1 MDDSLISLPH
11 SALLFAVGVI
21 SGYLNVLAGGGSALV
36 LPVLIFMGLDGALAN
51 GTNRIAIL
59 VQNISSATEFQRS
72 RGYPVKTVLVY
83 SLWTLPGAVAGAF
96 YATSVSDEL
105 FQTILGVVIIGVV
118 ITLLLPRGAILSG
131 AVREGLTRSPWIYP
145 ALLAIGF
152 YGGFVQVG
160 VGFLFMAALYH
171 LLRLDLV
178 NVNMYKVLIVL
189 VYTVPA
195 LLIFMWSGD
204 VDWILGAVLAAG
216 SALGGWLA
224 VKASIRGGEKVIRI
238 ALVAALLVMGVK
250 LLNIF

>member
-1 MDDSLISLPH
+1 MISLPH
-11 SALLFAVGVI
+11 SALLFGVGVV

-59 VQNISSATEFQRS
+59 LQNISSAAEFQRS
-72 RGYPVKTVLVY
+72 RGYPVKRVLVY

-105 FQTILGVVIIGVV
+105 FQTILGAVIIGVV
-118 ITLLLPRGAILSG
+118 ITMVLPRGVILSG
-131 AVREGLTRSPWIYP
+131 AAREGLTRSPWIYP
-145 ALLAIGF
+145 ALLVIGF

-204 VDWILGAVLAAG
+204 VDWILGTVLAAG

-238 ALVAALLVMGVK
+238 ALVAALLIMGIK
-250 LLNIF
+250 LLNII